1 MNLSFFQT
9 NKLVVEYEPYIL
21 FFLFSFHS
29 QYATSTITFWTN
41 LQSTK
46 TDRQIYG
53 ANGDK
58 QIDIANGDKQIDIAN
73 GDRYVDEENC
83 YTSKNKNRYGVNG
96 NAYIDQ

>member
-1 MNLSFFQT
+1 MNHM
-9 NKLVVEYEPYIL
+9 
-21 FFLFSFHS
+21 FLFSFHS

-58 QIDIANGDKQIDIAN
+58 QIDIANGD
-73 GDRYVDEENC
+73 RYVDEENC